1 MKKFLLPLIIAQVF
15 TLNAFAEKQEQNNR
29 VYNLSEVED
38 LAPAPTNNTTITSYQ
53 WVKEVHSSRKALI
66 KTF

>member
-29 VYNLSEVED
+29 VRPLHEPSKN
-38 LAPAPTNNTTITSYQ
+38 
-53 WVKEVHSSRKALI
+53 HI
-66 KTF
+66 KMR